1 MRTPFHIMILLLLAV
16 VFAGCTDGD
25 ADRTNDEKEPET
37 KDPLDGE
44 NETDVAEP
52 VIDQTPVE
60 ETLYLDGSGLVTEN
74 PAAGSIPMAGS
85 YSSCFVTRP
94 CSVLTFE
101 SEPTDVPIALGPEP
115 VRVTYWLATDSV
127 VPSSGMF
134 DHGVWVGSTYAMA
147 LNAIQTNNDVIV
159 AGTPLKVEFTLE
171 FGTKAPVFVPAGES
185 VRVYLISGMA
195 HEEAGTLKLLYGGD
209 TPSAITYTRH
219 NLTDDPLANFSAAGP
234 TGFSSS
240 LSGPGFPASGAR
252 SEPGEHYNHH
262 SFTVGDNSTFIEVR
276 LEQTGG
282 PSEDADLDLDLYT
295 ADGDLVAGGH
305 TPMGDEAIL
314 LGRPTVE
321 GLRGEEMVLRVT
333 LFSGVNVAYTV
344 TVLMD

>member
-25 ADRTNDEKEPET
+25 AEKPSDDPELVTEGPNGDESET
-37 KDPLDGE
+37 V
-44 NETDVAEP
+44 TAEP
-52 VIDQTPVE
+52 LIDQTPVE
-60 ETLYLDGSGLVTEN
+60 ETLYLDGSGLVAQA
-74 PAAGSIPMAGS
+74 PAAGSMPMAGS

-94 CSVLTFE
+94 CSFLTFE
-101 SEPTDVPIALGPEP
+101 SESTDVPIALGPEP
-115 VRVTYWLATDSV
+115 VKITYWLATDSA
-127 VPSSGMF
+127 VPSAGAF

-185 VRVYLISGMA
+185 VRIYLISGLA
-195 HEEAGTLKLLYGGD
+195 HEESGTLKLLYGGD

-219 NLTDDPLANFSAAGP
+219 NLTEDPLANISAAEP

-240 LSGPGFPASGAR
+240 LAGPGFPATAAR

-262 SFTVGDNSTFIEVR
+262 GFTVGDNTTLIEVR
-276 LEQTGG
+276 LEQTDG
-282 PSEDADLDLDLYT
+282 PSEDADLDVDLYT
-295 ADGDLVAGGH
+295 AGGEAIAGGH
-305 TPMGDEAIL
+305 TPTGTETIL
-314 LGRPTVE
+314 LGRSTVE
-321 GLRGEEMVLRVT
+321 GLRGENLVLRVT